1 LRNRLGDLYG
11 GLTAA
16 VVALPLGLAFG
27 VAAFA
32 PLGPEHAATGA
43 IVGLLGCIIAGFF
56 AALLGGTPTQVTGP
70 TGPMTVVVT
79 AFVARI
85 VAGHGADL
93 SLVLASVAIM
103 VAVGGVV
110 EILIGLLGG
119 GRLVKFIPYPVVA
132 GFMNGIAVIIVL
144 GQIEPALGTTGGY
157 EAISMANALPA
168 VGVCIVTVL
177 AILASRRLAP
187 VLPASLVGLA
197 AGIAG
202 YRVFAELGLSPGTVS
217 GNALL
222 IGDIPNPFHSVGDL
236 KRIVPALH
244 LGQLTALPRA
254 DIVDAVTAGTVLG
267 LLGAI
272 DSLLTSIV
280 ADARTR
286 TRHDS
291 RRELIG
297 QGIANI
303 ASGFGGGLPGAGATV
318 RTLVNIGA
326 GARTRLSGMTHALV
340 ILVLVAAAGGAAA
353 WIPLAALAGVLFVT
367 AVGMVDKYSLQLV
380 KRRRVRGEFG
390 VMIAVTVITVAVD
403 LITAVGV
410 GCAIAAVLFIRQ
422 QVQQPVVYR
431 RLRGDQVLSRSL
443 RPRRDLARLRETGA
457 RTLVYELEGSLFFG
471 STDRL
476 AQTVEADLGT
486 ADHFIFD
493 LARVRDLDLSG
504 AQVLAAL
511 VGQIKESGDV
521 SLSGLREL
529 EHRTPFSVH
538 AMLRELGVLSLVGSD
553 HVFSNLDRA
562 LEASEE
568 RRLGH
573 VPGRDAPLSIR
584 QFDAF
589 AELDDDELATFTDH
603 LIERHIPRGTV
614 VFETH
619 DPVRDLVLVRSGKLE
634 LIRSD
639 ASHDYRLTALLPGSI
654 IGTRSLL
661 RQQDARI
668 AGRVRA
674 ASDCEVYVLARAFL
688 DVAQSEH
695 PEAFVHLQQGMLHS
709 AMEQVDLLMF
719 EVMQLER

>member
-1 LRNRLGDLYG
+1 MRIGVGDLYG

-32 PLGPEHAATGA
+32 PLGAEYASTGA
-43 IVGLLGCIIAGFF
+43 IVGLLGCIITGFF

-93 SLVLASVAIM
+93 SLVLASLAIM
-103 VAVGGVV
+103 VAAGGLV
-110 EILIGLLGG
+110 EILIGLAGG

-144 GQIEPALGTTGGY
+144 GQIKPSLG
-157 EAISMANALPA
+157 ISGDYASITFESALPA
-168 VGVCIVTVL
+168 VGVCLVTIA
-177 AILASRRLAP
+177 AIYAARRLTPA
-187 VLPASLVGLA
+187 LPSSLIGLIGGFATYQAFA
-197 AGIAG
+197 A
-202 YRVFAELGLSPGTVS
+202 LGVSPATIDS
-217 GNALL
+217 NPLL
-222 IGDIPNPFHSVGDL
+222 IGAIPNPFHSVADL
-236 KRIVPALH
+236 TRIVPVMH
-244 LGQLTALPRA
+244 LGQLTVLPLA
-254 DIVDAVTAGTVLG
+254 DVLNAAAAGAVLG

-280 ADARTR
+280 ADARTQ

-318 RTLVNIGA
+318 RTLVNIAA
-326 GARTRLSGMTHALV
+326 GARTRSSGMTHALV
-340 ILVLVAAAGGAAA
+340 ILALVAIAGGTAA

-367 AVGMVDKYSLQLV
+367 AVGMVDKYSLRLV
-380 KRRRVRGEFG
+380 KRRKVRGEFG
-390 VMIAVTVITVAVD
+390 VMIAVTAITVVVD

-443 RPRRDLARLRETGA
+443 RPLHDLERLRASGQ

-471 STDRL
+471 STDRF
-476 AQTVEADLGT
+476 AQAVEADLAS

-493 LARVRDLDLSG
+493 FSRVRDIDLSG
-504 AQVLAAL
+504 AQVLAAII
-511 VGQIKESGDV
+511 GRIKTNGDV

-529 EHRTPFSVH
+529 EHRTSFSVH
-538 AMLRELGVLSLVGSD
+538 ELLRELDVLALVGSD
-553 HVFSNLDRA
+553 HVFADLDRA

-573 VPGRDAPLSIR
+573 TTGSPDLSLAE
-584 QFDAF
+584 FDAF
-589 AELDDDELATFTDH
+589 AELSADELATFASH
-603 LIERHIPRGTV
+603 LVERRIPRGTI
-614 VFETH
+614 VFETN
-619 DPVRDLVLVRSGKLE
+619 DPVRELLLVRSGKLE
-634 LIRSD
+634 LVRSED
-639 ASHDYRLTALLPGSI
+639 HHDFRLTALLPGAI
-654 IGTRSLL
+654 IGTRALL
-661 RQQDARI
+661 RHQDARI

-674 ASDCEVYVLARAFL
+674 AVDTDVYVLSQDFL
-688 DVAQSEH
+688 EDAEQRH
-695 PEAFVHLQQGMLHS
+695 PAALAHLQRGLLHS
-709 AMEQVDLLMF
+709 AMEQIDLLMF

>member
-1 LRNRLGDLYG
+1 MRISVGDLYG

-32 PLGPEHAATGA
+32 PLGVEHAATGA
-43 IVGLLGCIIAGFF
+43 IVGLLGCIITGFF

-93 SLVLASVAIM
+93 TLVLASLAIM
-103 VAVGGVV
+103 VAVGGLV
-110 EILIGLLGG
+110 EILIGLVGG

-144 GQIEPALGTTGGY
+144 GQVKPALG
-157 EAISMANALPA
+157 ISADYADFALASALPA
-168 VGVCIVTVL
+168 VGVCLITIT
-177 AILASRRLAP
+177 AIFAARRFAP
-187 VLPASLVGLA
+187 ALPSSLLGLG
-197 AGIAG
+197 AGIAAYQAFVAIG
-202 YRVFAELGLSPGTVS
+202 VSPATFAANP
-217 GNALL
+217 LL
-222 IGDIPNPFHSVGDL
+222 IGAIPNPFHSVDDL
-236 KRIVPALH
+236 ARIVPALH
-244 LGQLTALPRA
+244 LGALAVLPMA
-254 DIVDAVTAGTVLG
+254 DIINAAVAGAVLG

-280 ADARTR
+280 ADARTQ

-318 RTLVNIGA
+318 RTLVNIAA
-326 GARTRLSGMTHALV
+326 GARTRVSGITHALV
-340 ILVLVAAAGGAAA
+340 ILAVVAIAGGWAG

-380 KRRRVRGEFG
+380 KRRKVRGELA
-390 VMIAVTVITVAVD
+390 VMIAVTIITVAVD
-403 LITAVGV
+403 LIVAVGV

-443 RPRRDLARLRETGA
+443 RPRRDLDLLRDSGQ

-471 STDRL
+471 STDRFG
-476 AQTVEADLGT
+476 QTVEADLGS

-493 LARVRDLDLSG
+493 FARVRDLDLSG
-504 AQVLAAL
+504 AQVLAATI
-511 VGQIKESGDV
+511 GRIKESGDV

-538 AMLRELGVLSLVGSD
+538 EMLRDLDVLSLVGSD

-573 VPGRDAPLSIR
+573 VAGAPDLTLAE
-584 QFDAF
+584 FDAF
-589 AELDDDELATFTDH
+589 AELSPDELATFASH
-603 LIERHIPRGTV
+603 LMERRIPRGTI
-614 VFETH
+614 VFETNTAVH
-619 DPVRDLVLVRSGKLE
+619 ELLLVRSGKLE
-634 LIRSD
+634 LERVD
-639 ASHDYRLTALLPGSI
+639 DHHDYRLTALLPGAI
-654 IGTRSLL
+654 IGTRALL

-668 AGRVRA
+668 VGRVRA
-674 ASDCEVYVLARAFL
+674 AMDTDVYVLSRDFL
-688 DVAQSEH
+688 HDAERRH
-695 PEAFVHLQQGMLHS
+695 PDALTHLQRGLLHS
-709 AMEQVDLLMF
+709 AMEQIDLLMF